1 MSYKTILVH
10 VDQSRHIG
18 KLIKTAASLAIAEN
32 AHLIGVAMTGIS
44 RFAYKSGA
52 AGMQDPG
59 LEAHLQL
66 VHERANGALAQFES
80 ISLQMGVA
88 SLEKRLVEDD
98 ASGAISVQARYCD
111 LVVLGQTDPQESSP
125 SVMPDFPEYV
135 LMNCGRPVL
144 VVPHSGSVTPPASP
158 EAPLALS
165 TILVAW
171 DASMEAAHALTSAI
185 ALLKRAGHV
194 DLVVFNPDPQSEAH
208 GAQPGADIALYLA
221 RHDIQVEVRQQTT
234 DADIGAALLALA
246 ADLSSDLIVMGG
258 YGHSRLREIVLGG
271 TTRTVL
277 EGMQVPVLMSH

>member
-10 VDQSRHIG
+10 VDQSRHVDP
-18 KLIKTAASLAIAEN
+18 LIRAAASIAIAED

-44 RFAYKSGA
+44 RFAYKSGT
-52 AGMQDPG
+52 AGMQDPS
-59 LEAHLQL
+59 LEIHLQL
-66 VHERANGALAQFES
+66 LHERAHGALAQFET
-80 ISLQMGVA
+80 IARQMGVA
-88 SLEKRLVEDD
+88 SLETRLLEDD

-111 LVVLGQTDPQESSP
+111 LLVLGQTDPQDPSP

-144 VVPHSGSVTPPASP
+144 VVPHSGFSTP
-158 EAPLALS
+158 EVPLALG

-171 DASMEAAHALTSAI
+171 DASMEATHAVTSAI
-185 ALLKRAGHV
+185 PLLKRAGHV
-194 DLVVFNPDPQSEAH
+194 DLVVFNPDPESGAH

-221 RHDIQVEVRQQTT
+221 RHGIQVEARQQTT
-234 DADIGAALLALA
+234 DADIGTALLALA

-277 EGMQVPVLMSH
+277 EAMAVPVLMSH

>member
-10 VDQSRHIG
+10 VDQSRHVG
-18 KLIKTAASLAIAEN
+18 KLIRAAASIAIAEN

-59 LEAHLQL
+59 LAPHLQL
-66 VHERANGALAQFES
+66 LHGRANGALAQFES
-80 ISLQMGVA
+80 IARQMGVA

-111 LVVLGQTDPQESSP
+111 LVVLGQTDPQDPSP

-144 VVPHSGSVTPPASP
+144 VVPHSGSATAD
-158 EAPLALS
+158 APLALK

-171 DASMEAAHALTSAI
+171 DASMEATHAVTSAI
-185 ALLKRAGHV
+185 PLLKRAGHV

-208 GAQPGADIALYLA
+208 GSQPGADIALYLA

-234 DADIGAALLALA
+234 EADIGTALLALA

-277 EGMQVPVLMSH
+277 EAMQVPVLMSH

>member
-10 VDQSRHIG
+10 VDQSRHVG
-18 KLIKTAASLAIAEN
+18 QLVRAAASLAIAEG

-52 AGMQDPG
+52 AGMQDPS
-59 LEAHLQL
+59 LASHLQL
-66 VHERANGALAQFES
+66 LHGRANAALAQFES
-80 ISLQMGVA
+80 IARQMGVA

-111 LVVLGQTDPQESSP
+111 LVVLGQTDPQDPSP
-125 SVMPDFPEYV
+125 SVMPDFPEFV

-144 VVPHSGSVTPPASP
+144 VVPHSGSATAD
-158 EAPLALS
+158 APLALT

-171 DASMEAAHALTSAI
+171 DASMEAAHAVTSAI

-194 DLVVFNPDPQSEAH
+194 DLVVFNPDPHSEAH

-221 RHDIQVEVRQQTT
+221 RHGIQVEVRQQTT
-234 DADIGAALLALA
+234 DADIGTALLALA
-246 ADLSSDLIVMGG
+246 SDLSSDLIVMGG

-277 EGMQVPVLMSH
+277 EAMQVPVLMSH

>member
-10 VDQSRHIG
+10 VDQSRHVG
-18 KLIKTAASLAIAEN
+18 QLIRAAASIAIAEN

-44 RFAYKSGA
+44 RFAYKSGT
-52 AGMQDPG
+52 AGMQDPS

-66 VHERANGALAQFES
+66 LHGRANGALAQFEL
-80 ISLQMGVA
+80 IARQMGVA

-111 LVVLGQTDPQESSP
+111 LVVLGQTDPQDPSP

-144 VVPHSGSVTPPASP
+144 VVPHSGSATAPALQ
-158 EAPLALS
+158 EAPLALA

-171 DASMEAAHALTSAI
+171 DASMEATHAVTSAI
-185 ALLKRAGHV
+185 PLLKRAGHV
-194 DLVVFNPDPQSEAH
+194 DLVVFNPDSEAH

-221 RHDIQVEVRQQTT
+221 RHGIQVEVRQQSTGT
-234 DADIGAALLALA
+234 DIGTALLSLA

-258 YGHSRLREIVLGG
+258 YGHSRFREIVLGG

-277 EGMQVPVLMSH
+277 EAMAVPVLMSH